1 MIEYHDTWDGV
12 DYFGELRKLESKDLQ
27 EQIEKLKEIDTK
39 GKPELQ
45 VQIAEILIRLY
56 ARLLSN

>member
-1 MIEYHDTWDGV
+1 MIEYHATWDGV

-45 VQIAEILIRLY
+45 VQIAETLIRLY